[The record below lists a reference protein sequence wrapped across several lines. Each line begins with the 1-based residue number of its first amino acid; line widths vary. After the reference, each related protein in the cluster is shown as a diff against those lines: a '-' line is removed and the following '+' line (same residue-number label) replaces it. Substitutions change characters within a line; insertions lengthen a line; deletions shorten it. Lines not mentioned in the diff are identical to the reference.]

1 VQDLKD
7 DYLRNA
13 EPVAKVAYDSK
24 IHVVQHALGLH
35 TAISRV
41 QGSRLK
47 AKHEIRI
54 ASVFR
59 DAPLEFLRMIAVHE
73 LAHLKEKQHDKAF
86 YKLCCWMEP
95 QYHQFEL
102 DLRSLCIS
110 RSGRLSY
117 PQRLESNP
125 RFLRSVSALRRR
137 LNERIRGRTAHPDE
151 THAATTPRPIPVPFA
166 FDVRTCPRRR
176 GPRRGQAGLAHFR
189 LRYAGR
195 RARQRTRG
203 GLHVVRLQ
211 GQRRRRTRRWS
222 TDVDSRLG
230 AQLDATLARH
240 WSAVLQVVGEQG
252 LDNSYRPRVE
262 WANIKYQATPELA
275 LRVGRIALPC
285 S

>member
-1 VQDLKD
+1 MSELRYLTAYPDQLRQQAAALVKEGRLGALLRSRYPTPHGLRTDRALYDYVQDLKD

-102 DLRSLCIS
+102 DLRLYLTHMEQ
-110 RSGRLSY
+110 SGERL
-117 PQRLESNP
+117 
-125 RFLRSVSALRRR
+125 
-137 LNERIRGRTAHPDE
+137 
-151 THAATTPRPIPVPFA
+151 
-166 FDVRTCPRRR
+166 
-176 GPRRGQAGLAHFR
+176 
-189 LRYAGR
+189 
-195 RARQRTRG
+195 
-203 GLHVVRLQ
+203 
-211 GQRRRRTRRWS
+211 WS
-222 TDVDSRLG
+222 EAS
-230 AQLDATLARH
+230 
-240 WSAVLQVVGEQG
+240 
-252 LDNSYRPRVE
+252 
-262 WANIKYQATPELA
+262 
-275 LRVGRIALPC
+275 
-285 S
+285 